1 MAYVASVALDRYEK
15 SEIIAI
21 FAFQHLLHME
31 RNQNIEKRILWV
43 AERLFLE
50 KGFSGTSTTEI
61 AKTVGCNQALIHY
74 YFRTKEK
81 LFWDVFAPKMEQV
94 VEYLDAPLDE
104 SIDFIDRICNIV
116 DFYFGILEL
125 DERLAPFIV
134 NELIMNPGRWNKFRD
149 RFLRSESRRMA
160 FVRFE
165 KMVDEEIAAGQIR
178 QIKAIDLLIDIMSL
192 TISAFIVAP
201 KGFANGECDSNL
213 RKAYIDNRRQ
223 DIKAIIINGIKK

>member
-1 MAYVASVALDRYEK
+1 MY
-15 SEIIAI
+15 
-21 FAFQHLLHME
+21 

-50 KGFSGTSTTEI
+50 KGFNGTSTTEI

-81 LFWDVFAPKMEQV
+81 LFWDVFAPKVEQV

-104 SIDFIDRICNIV
+104 SIDFVERVKNVI

-134 NELIMNPGRWNKFRD
+134 NELIMNPDRWDRFRD
-149 RFLRSESRRMA
+149 RNLRNESLSSA
-160 FVRFE
+160 FTRFE
-165 KMVDEEIAAGQIR
+165 NMVKEEFEKGTIR
-178 QIKAIDLLIDIMSL
+178 NIEAIDLLMNIMSL
-192 TISAFIVAP
+192 TITAFIVAP
-201 KGFANGECDSNL
+201 KGFASGECDRNA
-213 RKAYIDNRRQ
+213 RKAYLDHRRE
-223 DIKAIIINGIKK
+223 DIKNLIVNGMTK

>member
-1 MAYVASVALDRYEK
+1 MD
-15 SEIIAI
+15 
-21 FAFQHLLHME
+21 
-31 RNQNIEKRILWV
+31 RNQNLEKRILWV

-61 AKTVGCNQALIHY
+61 AKNVGCNQTLIHY

-104 SIDFIDRICNIV
+104 SLNFLDRISNII

-134 NELIMNPGRWNKFRD
+134 NELIMHPGRWDMFRD
-149 RFLRSESRRMA
+149 RFLRNESRSSA
-160 FVRFE
+160 FDRFDG
-165 KMVDEEIAAGQIR
+165 MVKEEVAKGTILPVE
-178 QIKAIDLLIDIMSL
+178 AIDLLLNIMSL
-192 TISAFIVAP
+192 TISTFIVAP
-201 KGFANGECDSNL
+201 KGFAKDECDSNSRKEYLL
-213 RKAYIDNRRQ
+213 RRKENIRDLV
-223 DIKAIIINGIKK
+223 INGIRK

>member
-1 MAYVASVALDRYEK
+1 
-15 SEIIAI
+15 
-21 FAFQHLLHME
+21 ME

-61 AKTVGCNQALIHY
+61 AKAVGCNQALIHY

-81 LFWDVFAPKMEQV
+81 LFWDVFSPKVEQV

-104 SIDFIDRICNIV
+104 SIDFIERIRNVI

-134 NELIMNPGRWNKFRD
+134 NELIMNPERWNKFRD
-149 RFLRSESRRMA
+149 RYLRNESRSSA
-160 FVRFE
+160 FNRFE
-165 KMVDEEIAAGQIR
+165 NMVNEEVTRGTIR
-178 QIKAIDLLIDIMSL
+178 NIEPIDLLMNIMSL

-201 KGFANGECDSNL
+201 KGFASDECDKNA
-213 RKAYIDNRRQ
+213 RKAYIDHRRE
-223 DIKAIIINGIKK
+223 DVKELIVCGIKNNY

>member
-1 MAYVASVALDRYEK
+1 MMD
-15 SEIIAI
+15 
-21 FAFQHLLHME
+21 

-61 AKTVGCNQALIHY
+61 AKSVGCNQALIHY

-94 VEYLDAPLDE
+94 VEYLDAPLND
-104 SIDFIDRICNIV
+104 DV
-116 DFYFGILEL
+116 DFLQKISNIIEFYFNTLEL

-134 NELIMNPGRWNKFRD
+134 NELIMHPSRWDMFRK
-149 RFLRSESRRMA
+149 RFLRNESRSSA
-160 FVRFE
+160 FDRFE
-165 KMVDEEIAAGQIR
+165 KMVEEEVAKGTIR
-178 QIKAIDLLIDIMSL
+178 EILAIDLLLDIMAL

-201 KGFANGECDSNL
+201 LGFAIGECGSTA
-213 RKAYIDNRRQ
+213 RKEYLDRRKE
-223 DIKAIIINGIKK
+223 DVKSLVVNGIKK

>member
-1 MAYVASVALDRYEK
+1 MD
-15 SEIIAI
+15 
-21 FAFQHLLHME
+21 

-61 AKTVGCNQALIHY
+61 AKAVGCNQALIHY

-104 SIDFIDRICNIV
+104 NIDFLDRIANIV
-116 DFYFGILEL
+116 DFYFGVLEL

-134 NELIMNPGRWNKFRD
+134 NELIMNPSRWDHFRD
-149 RFLRSESRRMA
+149 RYLRNESRSSA
-160 FVRFE
+160 FKRFE
-165 KMVDEEIAAGQIR
+165 SMVKEEVQNGVIR
-178 QIKAIDLLIDIMSL
+178 DVEPIDLLMNITSL

-201 KGFANGECDSNL
+201 KGFARGECDSGERRCYLAERKESIKNL
-213 RKAYIDNRRQ
+213 V
-223 DIKAIIINGIKK
+223 INGIRL

>member
-1 MAYVASVALDRYEK
+1 
-15 SEIIAI
+15 
-21 FAFQHLLHME
+21 ME

-50 KGFSGTSTTEI
+50 KGFNGTSTTEI
-61 AKTVGCNQALIHY
+61 AKTVGCNQTLIHY

-81 LFWDVFAPKMEQV
+81 LFWDVFAPKVEQV

-104 SIDFIDRICNIV
+104 SIDFIERIRNVV

-134 NELIMNPGRWNKFRD
+134 NELIMNPGRWDKFRD
-149 RFLRSESRRMA
+149 RYLRNESRSSA
-160 FVRFE
+160 FDRFE
-165 KMVDEEIAAGQIR
+165 SMVEDEIKEGHIR
-178 QIKAIDLLIDIMSL
+178 SIKAIDLLMNIMSL

-201 KGFANGECDSNL
+201 KGFASGECDSNL
-213 RKAYIDNRRQ
+213 RKAYLDARRD
-223 DIKAIIINGIKK
+223 DIKNLIVNGIML

>member
-1 MAYVASVALDRYEK
+1 MD
-15 SEIIAI
+15 
-21 FAFQHLLHME
+21 

-104 SIDFIDRICNIV
+104 SLNFMDRISNII

-134 NELIMNPGRWNKFRD
+134 NELIMHPGRWDTFRD
-149 RFLRSESRRMA
+149 RFLRNERRRSA
-160 FVRFE
+160 FTRFE
-165 KMVDEEIAAGQIR
+165 SMVRDEIANGSIR
-178 QIKAIDLLIDIMSL
+178 EIQPIDLLLNIMSL

-201 KGFANGECDSNL
+201 KGFARDECDSSARREYLSRRKENIKELVTNGLL
-213 RKAYIDNRRQ
+213 RH
-223 DIKAIIINGIKK
+223 

>member
-1 MAYVASVALDRYEK
+1 MD
-15 SEIIAI
+15 
-21 FAFQHLLHME
+21 

-50 KGFSGTSTTEI
+50 KGFNGTSTTEI

-81 LFWDVFAPKMEQV
+81 LFWDVFAPKVEQV

-104 SIDFIDRICNIV
+104 SIDFVERVKNVI

-134 NELIMNPGRWNKFRD
+134 NELIMNPGRWDKFRD
-149 RFLRSESRRMA
+149 RYLRSESRSSA
-160 FVRFE
+160 FTRFE
-165 KMVDEEIAAGQIR
+165 NMVKEEVEKGIIR
-178 QIKAIDLLIDIMSL
+178 SIEPIDLLMNIMSL
-192 TISAFIVAP
+192 TITAFIVAP
-201 KGFANGECDSNL
+201 KGFASGECDRNA
-213 RKAYIDNRRQ
+213 RKAYLDHRRE
-223 DIKAIIINGIKK
+223 DIKNLIVNGMTK

>member
-1 MAYVASVALDRYEK
+1 
-15 SEIIAI
+15 
-21 FAFQHLLHME
+21 ME

-81 LFWDVFAPKMEQV
+81 LFWDVFAPKVEQV
-94 VEYLDAPLDE
+94 LEYLDAPLDE
-104 SIDFIDRICNIV
+104 SIDFIERIRNVI

-134 NELIMNPGRWNKFRD
+134 KELIMNPERWDKFRD
-149 RFLRSESRRMA
+149 RYLRNESRSSA
-160 FVRFE
+160 FNRFE
-165 KMVDEEIAAGQIR
+165 NMVNEEIEKGTIR
-178 QIKAIDLLIDIMSL
+178 QIRPIDLLMNIMSL

-201 KGFANGECDSNL
+201 KGFASDECDKSA
-213 RKAYIDNRRQ
+213 RKAYLDHRRE
-223 DIKAIIINGIKK
+223 DVKELIVSGIKNNY

>member
-1 MAYVASVALDRYEK
+1 MEK
-15 SEIIAI
+15 SK
-21 FAFQHLLHME
+21 
-31 RNQNIEKRILWV
+31 NIEKRILWV

-81 LFWDVFAPKMEQV
+81 LFWDVFSPKVEQV
-94 VEYLDAPLDE
+94 VEYLDAPLDD
-104 SIDFIDRICNIV
+104 SIDFEERIRNVI

-134 NELIMNPGRWNKFRD
+134 NELIMNPGRWDMFRT
-149 RFLRSESRRMA
+149 RYLRNESRSSA
-160 FVRFE
+160 FKRFE
-165 KMVDEEIAAGQIR
+165 NMVKVEIEAGR
-178 QIKAIDLLIDIMSL
+178 LRPMHAIDLLINIMSL

-201 KGFANGECDSNL
+201 KGFAIGECDSNL
-213 RKAYIDNRRQ
+213 RKSYLNQRRE
-223 DIKAIIINGIKK
+223 DIKETIVRGMSK

>member
-1 MAYVASVALDRYEK
+1 
-15 SEIIAI
+15 
-21 FAFQHLLHME
+21 ME

-81 LFWDVFAPKMEQV
+81 LFWDVFAPKVEQV

-104 SIDFIDRICNIV
+104 SIDFIERIRNVV

-134 NELIMNPGRWNKFRD
+134 NELIMNPERWNKFRD
-149 RFLRSESRRMA
+149 RYLRNESRSSA
-160 FVRFE
+160 FNRFE
-165 KMVDEEIAAGQIR
+165 NMVHEEVTRGTIR
-178 QIKAIDLLIDIMSL
+178 NIEPIDLLMNIMSL

-201 KGFANGECDSNL
+201 KGFASDECDKSA
-213 RKAYIDNRRQ
+213 RKAYLDHRRE
-223 DIKAIIINGIKK
+223 DVKELIVSGIKK

>member
-1 MAYVASVALDRYEK
+1 
-15 SEIIAI
+15 
-21 FAFQHLLHME
+21 ME

-61 AKTVGCNQALIHY
+61 AKAVGCNQALIHY

-104 SIDFIDRICNIV
+104 SIDFLDRIANIV
-116 DFYFGILEL
+116 DFYFGVLEL

-134 NELIMNPGRWNKFRD
+134 NELIMNPGRWDKFRD
-149 RFLRSESRRMA
+149 RYLRNESRSTA
-160 FVRFE
+160 FNRFE
-165 KMVDEEIAAGQIR
+165 NMVEEEIAAGRIR
-178 QIKAIDLLIDIMSL
+178 QIRALDLLMNIMSL
-192 TISAFIVAP
+192 TISVFIVAP
-201 KGFANGECDSNL
+201 KGFASGECDQNL
-213 RKAYIDNRRQ
+213 RKSYLDNRREE
-223 DIKAIIINGIKK
+223 IKTLIVNGLRK

>member
-1 MAYVASVALDRYEK
+1 MEK
-15 SEIIAI
+15 
-21 FAFQHLLHME
+21 
-31 RNQNIEKRILWV
+31 NNNIEKRILWV

-81 LFWDVFAPKMEQV
+81 LFWDVFAPKVEQF

-104 SIDFIDRICNIV
+104 SIDFVERIRNVI

-134 NELIMNPGRWNKFRD
+134 NELIMNPGRWDKFRD
-149 RFLRSESRRMA
+149 RYLRNESRSRA
-160 FVRFE
+160 FNRFE
-165 KMVDEEIAAGQIR
+165 NMVNVEIEAGR
-178 QIKAIDLLIDIMSL
+178 VRAMRPIDLLMNIMSL
-192 TISAFIVAP
+192 TLSAFIVAP
-201 KGFANGECDSNL
+201 KGFAIGECDSNL
-213 RKAYIDNRRQ
+213 RKSYLDLRKE
-223 DIKAIIINGIKK
+223 DIKELIIRGMSK

>member
-1 MAYVASVALDRYEK
+1 MD
-15 SEIIAI
+15 
-21 FAFQHLLHME
+21 

-81 LFWDVFAPKMEQV
+81 LFWDVFSPKVEQV

-104 SIDFIDRICNIV
+104 SIDFVERIRNVI

-134 NELIMNPGRWNKFRD
+134 NELIMNPGRWDKFRD
-149 RFLRSESRRMA
+149 RYLRNESRSTA
-160 FVRFE
+160 FNRFE
-165 KMVDEEIAAGQIR
+165 NMVEEEIAAGRIR
-178 QIKAIDLLIDIMSL
+178 QIRALDLLMNIMSL
-192 TISAFIVAP
+192 TISVFIVAP
-201 KGFANGECDSNL
+201 KGFASGECDQNL
-213 RKAYIDNRRQ
+213 RKSYLDNRREE
-223 DIKAIIINGIKK
+223 IKTLIVNGLRK

>member
-1 MAYVASVALDRYEK
+1 
-15 SEIIAI
+15 
-21 FAFQHLLHME
+21 ME

-61 AKTVGCNQALIHY
+61 AKAVGCNQALIHY

-81 LFWDVFAPKMEQV
+81 LFWDVFAPKVEQV

-104 SIDFIDRICNIV
+104 SIDFIERIRNVI

-134 NELIMNPGRWNKFRD
+134 NELIMHPGRWDKFRD
-149 RFLRSESRRMA
+149 RYLRNESRSSA
-160 FVRFE
+160 FNRFE
-165 KMVDEEIAAGQIR
+165 SMVAEEIQAGHIR
-178 QIKAIDLLIDIMSL
+178 SMRAIDLLMNIMSL

-201 KGFANGECDSNL
+201 KGFAIGECDSNL
-213 RKAYIDNRRQ
+213 RKAYLDNRRE
-223 DIKAIIINGIKK
+223 DIKALIVNGIRA

>member
-1 MAYVASVALDRYEK
+1 
-15 SEIIAI
+15 
-21 FAFQHLLHME
+21 ME

-104 SIDFIDRICNIV
+104 SLNFMDRISNII

-134 NELIMNPGRWNKFRD
+134 NELIMHPGRWDTFRD
-149 RFLRSESRRMA
+149 RFLRNERRRSA
-160 FVRFE
+160 FTRFE
-165 KMVDEEIAAGQIR
+165 GMVRDEISNGSIREIQP
-178 QIKAIDLLIDIMSL
+178 IDLLLNIMSL

-201 KGFANGECDSNL
+201 KGFARDECDSSARREYL
-213 RKAYIDNRRQ
+213 SRRKEN
-223 DIKAIIINGIKK
+223 IKELVTNGLIRH

>member
-1 MAYVASVALDRYEK
+1 
-15 SEIIAI
+15 
-21 FAFQHLLHME
+21 ME

-50 KGFSGTSTTEI
+50 KGFNGTSTTEI
-61 AKTVGCNQALIHY
+61 AKTVGCNQTLIHY

-81 LFWDVFAPKMEQV
+81 LFWDVFEPKVEHV

-104 SIDFIDRICNIV
+104 SISFVERITNVV

-134 NELIMNPGRWNKFRD
+134 NELIMNPGRWDKFRD
-149 RFLRSESRRMA
+149 RYLRNESRSSA
-160 FVRFE
+160 FDRFE
-165 KMVDEEIAAGQIR
+165 NMVEEEIASGHIR
-178 QIKAIDLLIDIMSL
+178 SIKAIDLLMNIMSL

-201 KGFANGECDSNL
+201 KGFASGECDSNL
-213 RKAYIDNRRQ
+213 RKSYLDARRE
-223 DIKAIIINGIKK
+223 DIKNLIISGIKA

>member
-1 MAYVASVALDRYEK
+1 
-15 SEIIAI
+15 
-21 FAFQHLLHME
+21 ME

-81 LFWDVFAPKMEQV
+81 LFWDVFAPKMENV

-104 SIDFIDRICNIV
+104 SLSFNDRISNII
-116 DFYFGILEL
+116 DFYFSILEL

-134 NELIMNPGRWNKFRD
+134 NELIMHPGRWDTFRN
-149 RFLRSESRRMA
+149 RYLRNRSRSAA
-160 FVRFE
+160 FERFE
-165 KMVDEEIAAGQIR
+165 NMVKEEINKGSLRDIEP
-178 QIKAIDLLIDIMSL
+178 IDLLLDIMSL
-192 TISAFIVAP
+192 TISSFIIAP
-201 KGFANGECDSNL
+201 KGFARNECDSVSRKEYLL
-213 RKAYIDNRRQ
+213 RRKEN
-223 DIKAIIINGIKK
+223 IKELVLKGISL

>member
-1 MAYVASVALDRYEK
+1 MLLD
-15 SEIIAI
+15 
-21 FAFQHLLHME
+21 FAMD

-104 SIDFIDRICNIV
+104 SLNFMDRISNII

-134 NELIMNPGRWNKFRD
+134 NELIMHPGRWDTFRD
-149 RFLRSESRRMA
+149 RFLRNERRRSA
-160 FVRFE
+160 FTRFE
-165 KMVDEEIAAGQIR
+165 SMVRDEIANGSIR
-178 QIKAIDLLIDIMSL
+178 EIQPIDLLLNIMSL

-201 KGFANGECDSNL
+201 KGFARDECDSSARREYL
-213 RKAYIDNRRQ
+213 SRRKEN
-223 DIKAIIINGIKK
+223 IKELVTNGLIRH

>member
-1 MAYVASVALDRYEK
+1 
-15 SEIIAI
+15 
-21 FAFQHLLHME
+21 ME

-61 AKTVGCNQALIHY
+61 AKTVGCNQTLIHY

-104 SIDFIDRICNIV
+104 EKDFLKKLGNIIE
-116 DFYFGILEL
+116 FYFGMLEL

-134 NELIMNPGRWNKFRD
+134 NELIMHPSRWDMFRR
-149 RFLRSESRRMA
+149 RFLRSESRSSA
-160 FVRFE
+160 FNRFE
-165 KMVDEEIAAGQIR
+165 SMVKEEISKGTIR
-178 QIKAIDLLIDIMSL
+178 QVEAIDLVLDIMSL
-192 TISAFIVAP
+192 TISSFIVAP
-201 KGFANGECDSNL
+201 LGFAKGECDSVE
-213 RKAYIDNRRQ
+213 RKAYLTGRME
-223 DIKAIIINGIKK
+223 DIKALVINGLRP

>member
-1 MAYVASVALDRYEK
+1 
-15 SEIIAI
+15 
-21 FAFQHLLHME
+21 ME

-61 AKTVGCNQALIHY
+61 AKAVGCNQALIHY

-81 LFWDVFAPKMEQV
+81 LFWDVFSPKVEQV

-104 SIDFIDRICNIV
+104 SIDFIERIRNVI

-134 NELIMNPGRWNKFRD
+134 NELIMHPGRWDKFRD
-149 RFLRSESRRMA
+149 RYLRNESRSSA
-160 FVRFE
+160 FNRFE
-165 KMVDEEIAAGQIR
+165 SMVEEEIAAGRIR
-178 QIKAIDLLIDIMSL
+178 RMRAIDLLMNIMSL
-192 TISAFIVAP
+192 TISSFIVAP
-201 KGFANGECDSNL
+201 KGFASGECDSNL
-213 RKAYIDNRRQ
+213 RKEYLDNRRE
-223 DIKAIIINGIKK
+223 DVKSLVVNGIRV

>member
-1 MAYVASVALDRYEK
+1 MD
-15 SEIIAI
+15 
-21 FAFQHLLHME
+21 

-61 AKTVGCNQALIHY
+61 AKNVGCNQALIHY

-81 LFWDVFAPKMEQV
+81 LFWDVFSPKMEQV

-104 SIDFIDRICNIV
+104 SVDFFDRIANII

-134 NELIMNPGRWNKFRD
+134 NELIMHPGRWDTFRD
-149 RFLRSESRRMA
+149 RFLRSDSRSRA
-160 FVRFE
+160 FKRFE
-165 KMVDEEIAAGQIR
+165 NMVEEEIGKGVISK
-178 QIKAIDLLIDIMSL
+178 IEAIDLLLNIMSL
-192 TISAFIVAP
+192 TISTFIVAP
-201 KGFANGECDSNL
+201 KGFARDECDSNS
-213 RKAYIDNRRQ
+213 RKEYLSNRKEN
-223 DIKAIIINGIKK
+223 IKNLIINGLKLQSQI

>member
-1 MAYVASVALDRYEK
+1 
-15 SEIIAI
+15 
-21 FAFQHLLHME
+21 ME

-50 KGFSGTSTTEI
+50 KGFNGTSTTEI

-104 SIDFIDRICNIV
+104 SVDFLDKVRNIIE
-116 DFYFGILEL
+116 FYFGILEL
-125 DERLAPFIV
+125 DERLAPFII
-134 NELIMNPGRWNKFRD
+134 NELMMNPYRWDMFRM
-149 RFLRSESRRMA
+149 RFLRSESRSSA
-160 FVRFE
+160 FTRFE
-165 KMVDEEIAAGQIR
+165 SMVNEEIARGTIR
-178 QIKAIDLLIDIMSL
+178 EIKAIDLMINIMSL

-201 KGFANGECDSNL
+201 KGFANGECDPNA
-213 RKAYIDNRRQ
+213 RKSYLEHRKEDV
-223 DIKAIIINGIKK
+223 KELVVNGIRR

>member
-1 MAYVASVALDRYEK
+1 M
-15 SEIIAI
+15 
-21 FAFQHLLHME
+21 ME

-50 KGFSGTSTTEI
+50 KGFNGTSTTEI
-61 AKTVGCNQALIHY
+61 AKTVGCNQTLIHY

-81 LFWDVFAPKMEQV
+81 LFWDVFSPKVEQV

-104 SIDFIDRICNIV
+104 SIDFIERIRNVV

-134 NELIMNPGRWNKFRD
+134 NELIMNPGRWDKFRD
-149 RFLRSESRRMA
+149 RYLRNESRSSA
-160 FVRFE
+160 FDRFE
-165 KMVDEEIAAGQIR
+165 NMVEEEMNSGRIR
-178 QIKAIDLLIDIMSL
+178 RIKAIDLLLNIMSL

-201 KGFANGECDSNL
+201 KGFASGECDSNL
-213 RKAYIDNRRQ
+213 RKSYLDDRRE
-223 DIKAIIINGIKK
+223 DIKNLIVNGIKA

>member
-1 MAYVASVALDRYEK
+1 M
-15 SEIIAI
+15 
-21 FAFQHLLHME
+21 ME

-50 KGFSGTSTTEI
+50 KGFNGTSTTEI
-61 AKTVGCNQALIHY
+61 AKTVGCNQTLIHY

-81 LFWDVFAPKMEQV
+81 LFWDVFSPKVEQV

-104 SIDFIDRICNIV
+104 SIDFIERIRNVV

-134 NELIMNPGRWNKFRD
+134 NELIMNPGRWDKFRD
-149 RFLRSESRRMA
+149 RYLRNESRSSA
-160 FVRFE
+160 FDRFE
-165 KMVDEEIAAGQIR
+165 NMVEDEISSGRIR
-178 QIKAIDLLIDIMSL
+178 PIRAIDLLMNIMSL

-201 KGFANGECDSNL
+201 KGFASGECDSNL
-213 RKAYIDNRRQ
+213 RKSYLDDRRE
-223 DIKAIIINGIKK
+223 DIKNLIVNGIKA

>member
-1 MAYVASVALDRYEK
+1 MD
-15 SEIIAI
+15 
-21 FAFQHLLHME
+21 
-31 RNQNIEKRILWV
+31 RNQNLEKRILWV

-61 AKTVGCNQALIHY
+61 AKNVGCNQTLIHY

-104 SIDFIDRICNIV
+104 SLNFLDRISNII

-134 NELIMNPGRWNKFRD
+134 NELIMHPGRWDMFRD
-149 RFLRSESRRMA
+149 RFLRNESRSSA
-160 FVRFE
+160 FDRFDG
-165 KMVDEEIAAGQIR
+165 MVKEEVTKGTIVPVE
-178 QIKAIDLLIDIMSL
+178 AIDLLLNIMSL
-192 TISAFIVAP
+192 TISTFIVAP
-201 KGFANGECDSNL
+201 KGFAKDECDSNSRKEYLL
-213 RKAYIDNRRQ
+213 RRKENIRDLV
-223 DIKAIIINGIKK
+223 INGIRK

>member
-1 MAYVASVALDRYEK
+1 
-15 SEIIAI
+15 
-21 FAFQHLLHME
+21 ME

-61 AKTVGCNQALIHY
+61 AKAVGCNQALIHY

-81 LFWDVFAPKMEQV
+81 LFWDVFSPKVEQV

-104 SIDFIDRICNIV
+104 SIDFEQRIRNVI

-134 NELIMNPGRWNKFRD
+134 NELIMNPGRWDKFRD
-149 RFLRSESRRMA
+149 RYLRNESRSSA
-160 FVRFE
+160 FDRFE
-165 KMVDEEIAAGQIR
+165 SMVSEEIEAGR
-178 QIKAIDLLIDIMSL
+178 VRPMRAIDLLMNIMSL
-192 TISAFIVAP
+192 TISSFIVAP
-201 KGFANGECDSNL
+201 KGFASRECDSNL
-213 RKAYIDNRRQ
+213 RKEYLDNRRE
-223 DIKAIIINGIKK
+223 DVKNLIVNGIRA